1 SRRQLLGTL
10 THPDVPQ
17 EPAQVRRLA
26 VAAREGRHG
35 ESGDERSAV
44 ARSYAHGPFTVAP
57 DVRVVHAPAEH
68 PEIGLVDEQRERLAD
83 EKAARDSEQ
92 VGRGAIGLQDDPGP
106 VGHDESVRAVV
117 ENLTRRGK
125 LQLDTARLAPGGVAL
140 GPAAVGL
147 HGEAREGLL
156 ELPALDAQLFQ

>member
-1 SRRQLLGTL
+1 EAADVDLEVRGAPRGFGGGPRGLLALQHLIGELLSRRQLLGTL
-10 THPDVPQ
+10 AHPDVPQ

-92 VGRGAIGLQDDPGP
+92 V
-106 VGHDESVRAVV
+106 
-117 ENLTRRGK
+117 
-125 LQLDTARLAPGGVAL
+125 
-140 GPAAVGL
+140 
-147 HGEAREGLL
+147 
-156 ELPALDAQLFQ
+156 